1 MSVTSYTALHLTEIE
16 KDGNI
21 DSKMIIL
28 FHETEQ
34 NYYLYGTR
42 RDLKSGNGEKLN
54 YEYVYH
60 YSRLSSLISLIECLT
75 NKLNKKNMDEYTY
88 NVEIHNIYIYD
99 EEYPYLDYFYLIEK
113 FSKHNEMVAYD
124 DTLLDDKLL
133 KKILKTLTSSY

>member
-133 KKILKTLTSSY
+133 KKILKILTSSY

>member
-124 DTLLDDKLL
+124 DTLLDDKLF

>member
-1 MSVTSYTALHLTEIE
+1 MSVTSYTSLHLTEVE
-16 KDGNI
+16 RDGNI

-28 FHETEQ
+28 FDENTQ

-75 NKLNKKNMDEYTY
+75 NKLNKKNVDECTY

-99 EEYPYLDYFYLIEK
+99 EEYPYLDYFYLIQK

-124 DTLLDDKLL
+124 NTLLEHRLL
-133 KKILKTLTSSY
+133 KKVLKTLTSSY